1 MLMLPY
7 FVFLSLS
14 KTPAIVVLDDVL
26 LLYEEQRE
34 RESCTD
40 TTEFIVGQIFAL
52 PQPMRDEVKPKTEE
66 P

>member
-40 TTEFIVGQIFAL
+40 TREFIGGQIFSL